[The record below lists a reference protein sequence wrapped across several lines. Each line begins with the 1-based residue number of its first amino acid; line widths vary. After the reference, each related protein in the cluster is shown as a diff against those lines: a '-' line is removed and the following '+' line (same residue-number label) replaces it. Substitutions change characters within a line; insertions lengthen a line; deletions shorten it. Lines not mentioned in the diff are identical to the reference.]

1 MTRINEKKRLIVR
14 ERAQKQCEYCRIVEK
29 SGVIGFQADH
39 IIPPMHGG
47 ADEIENL
54 AWACFR
60 CNNRKGTNIA
70 SIDFLTNVLTALFNP
85 RVDGWEKHFG
95 LMTDGKI
102 YAKTASG
109 RCTLRLL
116 DMNTSVDIDTRYW
129 LIKTSVLSTEQSPL

>member
-1 MTRINEKKRLIVR
+1 MTRISDKQRLIVR
-14 ERAQKQCEYCRIVEK
+14 DRAKQQCEYCLIVEK

-47 ADEIENL
+47 TDEIENL

-70 SIDFLTNVLTALFNP
+70 SVDFLTNVITPLFNP
-85 RVDGWEKHFG
+85 RIDSWEKHFG
-95 LMTDGKI
+95 LLAEGKI
-102 YAKTASG
+102 FGKTATG

-116 DMNTSVDIDTRYW
+116 DMNTSIDIDTRLW
-129 LIKTSVLSTEQSPL
+129 LIKAGFLPIEEA